1 MNILQNN
8 LSLSFENVEG
18 MTKEEKIIIENII
31 EIDEHNLEDTEELT
45 SLRKLSRVI
54 QLFWTL
60 QAIIF
65 LQKIKTTI
73 D

>member
-1 MNILQNN
+1 MQCPFLASTIMSTPAVISAGTLKKTD
-8 LSLSFENVEG
+8 
-18 MTKEEKIIIENII
+18 MP
-31 EIDEHNLEDTEELT
+31 DTEELT
-45 SLRKLSRVI
+45 SLKKLSRVI